1 MRLQAVEVARWL
13 RRRVENVA
21 VALLSVMFATFILQI
36 FFRYVL
42 NNPVGW
48 SEEVIIT
55 TWLWSVLW
63 GAAFVLRESEEI
75 RFDIIYSNIGE
86 GARRVFTAV
95 SGLAL
100 IVLYGISLPG
110 AYSYVS
116 FMRVE
121 RSAYLQVPISWL
133 YSVYVIFA
141 VACVGRYCWLVYQ
154 AVRGA
159 RSPATDPAQLVD
171 SSVPV
176 SPFALCIVTIVFL
189 GTLGLPIGHSMIAAS
204 ILYLLLSGLD
214 LGTVAE
220 QILHELFNSYVLL
233 AIPLFI
239 LAADLMNIG
248 SLTDRLLQFCLV
260 LVGRFRGGLGH
271 VNVVA
276 NMIFAGMSGSA
287 IADAVGVGRIII
299 GMMTKDGRYPVAYAG
314 AITASAA
321 IIGPIIP
328 PSIPMVLYALISD
341 TSIGYLFLG
350 GFVPEIM
357 LGVAFMTMNSVIA
370 RRRNYPVEPP
380 VPLRKV
386 PRITLRAFPA
396 LMLPVIL
403 LFGIYGG
410 VMTPTEGAAAAAFY
424 ALFASTVLYRAVTW
438 NQLYGAILTS
448 GKASTSIGILI
459 AGALVFNYVVT
470 SENIPKSLQALM
482 SGYHL
487 SAGGFLLIVNIVLL
501 ILGCLLEGSTILLVV
516 VPIFIPTAKALGI
529 DLVHFGVVV
538 VVNIMIGLLTPP
550 YGLLLFVLANMTKQP
565 LTAIV
570 REAAP
575 FIFTAIVLLA
585 FITVVPESI
594 LWLPRL
600 MGYKG

>member
-1 MRLQAVEVARWL
+1 M
-13 RRRVENVA
+13 
-21 VALLSVMFATFILQI
+21 
-36 FFRYVL
+36 
-42 NNPVGW
+42 
-48 SEEVIIT
+48 
-55 TWLWSVLW
+55 
-63 GAAFVLRESEEI
+63 
-75 RFDIIYSNIGE
+75 
-86 GARRVFTAV
+86 
-95 SGLAL
+95 
-100 IVLYGISLPG
+100 
-110 AYSYVS
+110 
-116 FMRVE
+116 
-121 RSAYLQVPISWL
+121 
-133 YSVYVIFA
+133 
-141 VACVGRYCWLVYQ
+141 
-154 AVRGA
+154 
-159 RSPATDPAQLVD
+159 
-171 SSVPV
+171 PV

-214 LGTVAE
+214 LGTAAE
-220 QILHELFNSYVLL
+220 QILNGLFNSYVLL

-350 GFVPEIM
+350 GFVPGIM
-357 LGVAFMTMNSVIA
+357 LGIAFMFMNSVLA
-370 RRRNYPVEPP
+370 RRRGFPVEPP
-380 VPLRKV
+380 IALQDV

-410 VMTPTEGAAAAAFY
+410 VMTPTEAAAAAAFY
-424 ALFASTVLYRAVTW
+424 ALLASTVLYRAVTW
-438 NQLYGAILTS
+438 KQLYEAILTS
-448 GKASTSIGILI
+448 GKATTSIGMLI

-470 SENIPKSLQALM
+470 VENVPKSLAALL
-482 SGYHL
+482 SSYQL
-487 SAGGFLLIVNIVLL
+487 SAPGFLLTVNITLL
-501 ILGCLLEGSTILLVV
+501 ILGCLLEGSTILLVI

-570 REAAP
+570 REAVP
-575 FIFTAIVLLA
+575 FVILAIVVLA
-585 FITVVPESI
+585 LITMFPESI
-594 LWLPRL
+594 LWLPRVF
-600 MGYKG
+600 GYKG